1 MKRLRYENSDLD
13 RIDAAILKF
22 LIEDAR
28 TSVAELARRVE
39 LSAPSVSER
48 IRRLEEAGVI
58 RGYTLDIDPAA
69 IGLPLTVWIRIRPL
83 PGALSRVA
91 EILRAR
97 PEIVECDRI
106 TGDDCY
112 VARAHVSDVAALEVL
127 IDTFADCASTNT
139 SVVQSSPVARRLP
152 PVTGGQG

>member
-1 MKRLRYENSDLD
+1 MKRLRYQNSDLD
-13 RIDAAILKF
+13 RIDSAILEL

-58 RGYTLDIDPAA
+58 RGYTLDIDPTA
-69 IGLPLTVWIRIRPL
+69 IGLLLTVWIRIRPL
-83 PGALSRVA
+83 PGALGRVA
-91 EILRAR
+91 EILQAR

-112 VARAHVSDVAALEVL
+112 VARAHVADVAALEIL
-127 IDTFADCASTNT
+127 IDAFADCASTNT

-152 PVTGGQG
+152 PVVGGPG